1 MKVYLSVDLGA
12 GSGRVIAGKSDFS
25 EGHSEREYLEL
36 EELHRFDNNNVEL
49 PGGYFWDII
58 GLYRNIVT
66 GIRAG
71 VDKYGDAV
79 QSIGI
84 DTWGCDYALISKNGN
99 LLGMPYQY
107 RDTRS
112 EGMEEKADSL
122 MKMEE
127 IYAHTGIS
135 PAFYN
140 TSLHLLAQAQQKS
153 RALNE
158 ADRLLFI
165 SDLIAYW
172 LTGEKAN
179 ERTIASTSQLY
190 SPATKDWAWDVI
202 DALGIPRG
210 VFGKINDPGTILGTT
225 RKDIEGK
232 IGKSGIKVV
241 NAPQHDTAA
250 AVAGIPIGA
259 SSEDKD
265 AVDVWISSGT
275 WSIMGVEIDEPILTP
290 DAQEAGFAN
299 ETGVNNS
306 IRFLK
311 NISGLW
317 MIQECRR
324 HWRDEEG
331 KDFGYGALAQ
341 LATEAEPFTAFVDP
355 DDPVFSTPGNMPGKI
370 QEYCRKTG
378 QTVPEK
384 KGTILR
390 IASESVAL
398 KYRLTFDQLG
408 ELVKK
413 NLGKELGK
421 VYMGGGGIQNQ
432 MLTQNAADAIGREV
446 VAGPIEA
453 TSCGNLITQM
463 VALGD
468 LPDIKAGRDL
478 ILRSN
483 DILHY
488 QPQDVDEW
496 AKQLEH
502 FKTIIN
508 Q

>member
-25 EGHSEREYLEL
+25 EGHTSHEYLEL

-49 PGGYFWDII
+49 PGGYFWDIV
-58 GLYRNIVT
+58 GLYRNILT

-112 EGMEEKADSL
+112 EGMEATADSL
-122 MKMEE
+122 MKTAE
-127 IYAHTGIS
+127 IYAQTGIS

-140 TSLHLLAQAQQKS
+140 TSLHLLAQVQQKS
-153 RALNE
+153 QALHE

-172 LTGEKAN
+172 LTGEKAT
-179 ERTIASTSQLY
+179 ERSIASTSQLY

-202 DALGIPRG
+202 DALGIPRRI
-210 VFGKINDPGTILGTT
+210 FGQIHDPGTILGTT
-225 RKDIEGK
+225 LPDLEGK
-232 IGKSGIKVV
+232 IGTTGIKVV
-241 NAPQHDTAA
+241 NSLQHDTAS
-250 AVAGIPIGA
+250 AVGGIPIGA
-259 SSEDKD
+259 SSDDTD

-275 WSIMGVEIDEPILTP
+275 WSIMGVELDDPILSP
-290 DAQEAGFAN
+290 EAQEAGFAN

-331 KDFGYGALAQ
+331 EDYGYAALAQ

-355 DDPVFSTPGNMPGKI
+355 DDPIFSTPGNMPGKI
-370 QEYCRKTG
+370 QDYCRRTG
-378 QTVPEK
+378 QPVPEK

-398 KYRLTFDQLG
+398 KYRLTFDVLAD
-408 ELVKK
+408 LVEKS
-413 NLGKELGK
+413 LGKKLGK
-421 VYMGGGGIQNQ
+421 IYMGGGGIQNQ
-432 MLTQNAADAIGREV
+432 MLTQNAADATGREV

-463 VALGD
+463 IALGD
-468 LPDIKAGRDL
+468 LPDLKAGREL

-483 DILHY
+483 DIIHY
-488 QPQDVDEW
+488 TPQDHEVWNE
-496 AKQLEH
+496 QLTR
-502 FKTIIN
+502 FKSIIN